1 MAPGVPAGFRPVDLP
16 TNAFMNANGPV
27 YIRMDGETLVLGL
40 RIEDRHCNSNGMC
53 HGGMLLTLA
62 DLILTIGVNVQA
74 KLSRFLPTVSVT
86 CDFLGTAAMG
96 AWVEARVSVLRTT
109 RNLAFAQ
116 GLLTLEDGAPI
127 ARLSGILKI
136 GSEVNPAYGPERYLG
151 SAEQP

>member
-1 MAPGVPAGFRPVDLP
+1 
-16 TNAFMNANGPV
+16 MNANGPIFV
-27 YIRMDGETLVLGL
+27 RMEGEALVLGL
-40 RIEDRHCNSNGMC
+40 RVEDRHCNSNGMC

-62 DLILTIGVNVQA
+62 DLILTIGVNVQG

-86 CDFLGTAAMG
+86 CDFLGAAPKG

-116 GLLTLEDGAPI
+116 GLLALGDGTAV

-136 GSEVNPAYGPERYLG
+136 GGEANPAYGPERYLG
-151 SAEQP
+151 LSENL